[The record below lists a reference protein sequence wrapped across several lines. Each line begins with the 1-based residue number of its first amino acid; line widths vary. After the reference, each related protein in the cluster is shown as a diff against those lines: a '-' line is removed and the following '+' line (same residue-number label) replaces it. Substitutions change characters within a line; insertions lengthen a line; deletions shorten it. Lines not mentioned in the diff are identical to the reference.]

1 MNILDTKNDSKQ
13 LNACT
18 IGICLRQTI
27 TQAPSR
33 ASKKTCIPLSYRQSV
48 IIIKCEQPELLQFMR
63 LLIEYLKFHQSKAI
77 SSAALSYLYKKR

>member
-1 MNILDTKNDSKQ
+1 MPVRLVFVYARLLHKRHRGPQ
-13 LNACT
+13 
-18 IGICLRQTI
+18 
-27 TQAPSR
+27 
-33 ASKKTCIPLSYRQSV
+33 KKTCIPLSYRQSV